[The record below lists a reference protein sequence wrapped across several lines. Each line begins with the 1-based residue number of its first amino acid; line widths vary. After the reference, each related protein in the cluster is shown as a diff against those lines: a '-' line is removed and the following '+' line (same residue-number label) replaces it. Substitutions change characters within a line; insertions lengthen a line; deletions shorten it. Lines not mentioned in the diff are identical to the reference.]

1 LIVPRADAQNHD
13 DGPTKTN
20 RKPGAVKKTKAVV
33 DGMETLD
40 DRDTWFD
47 EAGEEATKAEEEAD
61 LRKMAADT
69 TPHTRSAHT

>member
-1 LIVPRADAQNHD
+1 
-13 DGPTKTN
+13 
-20 RKPGAVKKTKAVV
+20 
-33 DGMETLD
+33 METLD

-69 TPHTRSAHT
+69 TPYEISA